1 MKYKVTL
8 NNRVYEV
15 EVEEGQAMLVD
26 EYALA
31 APAAPAAAATTVV
44 APAATPLAGPADA
57 APVQETVTDNET
69 PLAASPAQTAAV
81 RWLLV
86 LGALITSLYGA
97 FVLAVRNHDAKK
109 LHEVFDRVS
118 GNER

>member
-1 MKYKVTL
+1 
-8 NNRVYEV
+8 
-15 EVEEGQAMLVD
+15 MLFRS
-26 EYALA
+26 
-31 APAAPAAAATTVV
+31 
-44 APAATPLAGPADA
+44 
-57 APVQETVTDNET
+57 T

-86 LGALITSLYGA
+86 LGALVTSLYGA

-109 LHEVFDRVS
+109 LREVFDSVS